1 MKLKR
6 MVYDWGTMALSLM
19 AVVML
24 MWMMVWYVY
33 EADDLFT
40 ALILGGAVMTMV
52 LREAYHQWTRE
63 QRAKRARRR

>member
-1 MKLKR
+1 
-6 MVYDWGTMALSLM
+6 M